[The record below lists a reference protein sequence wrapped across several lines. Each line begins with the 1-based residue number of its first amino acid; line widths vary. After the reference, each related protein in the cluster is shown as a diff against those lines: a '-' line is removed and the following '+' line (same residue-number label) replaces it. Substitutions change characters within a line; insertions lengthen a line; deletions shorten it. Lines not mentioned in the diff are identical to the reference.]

1 MSNPISASPSNLS
14 EPHVARLGERYLALG
29 GELLCA
35 IGADGVW
42 LLATGAL
49 DVVLGYTRDD
59 LREHPFESLLH
70 PDDRASVD
78 EQLAAIRAGARDV
91 GFRCRARR
99 RDGSYIL
106 VDWRC
111 GPRDRAG
118 LVLAVGRDV
127 TNETLLHERLR
138 ASEARVRALS
148 DSSPIGV
155 YETDCRGSIVYANDR
170 MQSIWDVA
178 HSALAD
184 GSWIERVHP
193 SDSARFVAWL
203 EDPASRTSSQ
213 DGSFRLLGRD
223 GAIRH
228 VVIRSVPRL
237 DGDGRVIGIV
247 GTVEDVTE
255 RGMR

>member
-1 MSNPISASPSNLS
+1 MTNSLSAAPSSSS
-14 EPHVARLGERYLALG
+14 EPHVERLGERYLALG

-35 IGADGVW
+35 IGSGGVW

-49 DVVLGYTRDD
+49 DVVLGYSRDD
-59 LREHPFESLLH
+59 LREHDFESLLH
-70 PDDRASVD
+70 PDDRATVD
-78 EQLAAIRAGARDV
+78 ERLAAMRAGARDV
-91 GFRCRARR
+91 GFRCRVRR

-111 GPRDRAG
+111 GPRDRRG
-118 LVLAVGRDV
+118 VVLAVGRDV

-148 DSSPIGV
+148 DGSPIGV

-170 MQSIWDVA
+170 MQAIWDA
-178 HSALAD
+178 THGALAD

-193 SDSARFVAWL
+193 SDAARFSAWIQ
-203 EDPASRTSSQ
+203 DPASRESSRE
-213 DGSFRLLGRD
+213 DSFRLRRGD

-228 VVIRSVPRL
+228 VVIRTVPRL
-237 DGDGRVIGIV
+237 DGDGAVVGIV

-255 RGMR
+255 RR

>member
-1 MSNPISASPSNLS
+1 MSNQIPAAPADSG

-35 IGADGVW
+35 IGASDVW
-42 LLATGAL
+42 LLSTGAL

-70 PDDRASVD
+70 PDDRGSV
-78 EQLAAIRAGARDV
+78 EGQLASIRAGARDV
-91 GFRCRARR
+91 GFRCRLRR

-118 LVLAVGRDV
+118 LVLAVGRDI
-127 TNETLLHERLR
+127 TNEILLHERLR

-148 DSSPIGV
+148 DSSPLGV
-155 YETDCRGSIVYANDR
+155 YETDCRGSLVYANDR
-170 MQSIWDVA
+170 MQTIWDVTN
-178 HSALAD
+178 SALAD

-193 SDSARFVAWL
+193 SDTVRFVAWL
-203 EDPASRTSSQ
+203 DDPAGRTSSQ
-213 DGSFRLLGRD
+213 EGSFRLLRRD
-223 GAIRH
+223 GTTRQ
-228 VVIRSVPRL
+228 VVIRTVPRL
-237 DGDGRVIGIV
+237 DGNGKVVGVV
-247 GTVEDVTE
+247 GTVEVV
-255 RGMR
+255 GGA

>member
-1 MSNPISASPSNLS
+1 MSNPLSAVSANSS
-14 EPHVARLGERYLALG
+14 EPHVERLGERYLALG

-35 IGADGVW
+35 IGAGGAW

-59 LREHPFESLLH
+59 LREHDFESLLH

-78 EQLAAIRAGARDV
+78 EQLAAMRAGARDV
-91 GFRCRARR
+91 GFRCRVRR

-111 GPRDRAG
+111 GPRDRRG
-118 LVLAVGRDV
+118 LVLAAGRDV

-170 MQSIWDVA
+170 MQAIWDVT

-184 GSWIERVHP
+184 GSWIERVDP
-193 SDSARFVAWL
+193 SDASRFVAWL
-203 EDPASRTSSQ
+203 QDPAGRASSQ
-213 DGSFRLLGRD
+213 EGSFRLLRRD
-223 GAIRH
+223 GALRH

-237 DGDGRVIGIV
+237 DCDGKVIGIV
-247 GTVEDVTE
+247 GTVEE
-255 RGMR
+255 RVR

>member
-1 MSNPISASPSNLS
+1 MSNPIPATHSDSS

-49 DVVLGYTRDD
+49 DVVLGYSRND

-70 PDDRASVD
+70 PDDRALVD
-78 EQLAAIRAGARDV
+78 EQLAALRAGARDI
-91 GFRCRARR
+91 GFRCRVRR

-155 YETDCRGSIVYANDR
+155 YETDCRGSLVYANDR
-170 MQSIWDVA
+170 MQTIWDVT
-178 HSALAD
+178 HGALAD

-193 SDSARFVAWL
+193 SDAARFVAWL
-203 EDPASRTSSQ
+203 QDPASRTSSRE
-213 DGSFRLLGRD
+213 GSFSLLHRD
-223 GAIRH
+223 GATRH
-228 VVIRSVPRL
+228 VVIRTVPRL

-247 GTVEDVTE
+247 GTVEV
-255 RGMR
+255 R

>member
-1 MSNPISASPSNLS
+1 MSNPVPAVPATSS

-29 GELLCA
+29 GELLSV

-70 PDDRASVD
+70 PDDRGSV
-78 EQLAAIRAGARDV
+78 EKQLAAIRAGARDL
-91 GFRCRARR
+91 GFRCRLRR

-148 DSSPIGV
+148 DGSPLGV
-155 YETDCRGSIVYANDR
+155 YETDGRGSLVYANDR
-170 MQSIWDVA
+170 MQTIWGVTR
-178 HSALAD
+178 SELAD
-184 GSWIERVHP
+184 GSWMERVHP
-193 SDSARFVAWL
+193 SDSANFVAWL
-203 EDPASRTSSQ
+203 QDPAGRTSSREA
-213 DGSFRLLGRD
+213 SFRLLTRD
-223 GAIRH
+223 GAVRRIA
-228 VVIRSVPRL
+228 IRSVPRL
-237 DGDGRVIGIV
+237 DGDGKVIGIV
-247 GTVEDVTE
+247 GTVEE
-255 RGMR
+255 MR